1 MLIGTE
7 DACKS
12 SRCITR
18 FAVGKLKMRV
28 MPVTIRLRAGAG
40 LNCNFCLRE
49 SAMSCIMQQ
58 GDDDM
63 PNEKWILRTEFEE
76 TEHYRAAYTLF
87 SKLKKAKERAN
98 QEGWVFADDVEKE
111 LGIVD

>member
-1 MLIGTE
+1 
-7 DACKS
+7 
-12 SRCITR
+12 
-18 FAVGKLKMRV
+18 
-28 MPVTIRLRAGAG
+28 
-40 LNCNFCLRE
+40 
-49 SAMSCIMQQ
+49 
-58 GDDDM
+58 M
-63 PNEKWILRTEFEE
+63 PNEKWILRTEFGE